1 MTNRSL
7 FGQAVA
13 GMMFCA
19 CQSDSFEINGY
30 ARDFLDGDTICM
42 TVDDHGTILAQ
53 TIVSE
58 GLFQLSGTIDTVC
71 LCRAYVKQDPKSGVS
86 FFLEPGNITIE
97 LRRLPAVSR
106 VSGTI
111 VNNEWQKLSDS
122 INLIFNDR
130 AQPFDSLHRR
140 MSDCILHSAQRNKD
154 NILGRY
160 IEEHYKKPE
169 FK

>member
-7 FGQAVA
+7 FGLAVA

-30 ARDFLDGDTICM
+30 ARDFQNGDTICM
-42 TVDDHGTILAQ
+42 AVDDHGT
-53 TIVSE
+53 T
-58 GLFQLSGTIDTVC
+58 DTVC
-71 LCRAYVKQDPKSGVS
+71 LCRAYMKQDPKSGVS

-130 AQPFDSLHRR
+130 VQPFDSLHRR